1 MKHLLFD
8 LIDCPPDLLDDEDFV
23 RLSAW
28 TAAKESKSELI
39 NISCHK
45 FDPQGVTALA
55 MLAESHLSIHTW
67 PEKGVAKCDIFTCGE
82 KCDPHKAVEYLGK
95 AFKANKIET
104 DAFDRLLSRNL
115 IMNLITRTLILQLKK
130 IANFIVLE
138 EENRESFWFA
148 LILTLYV
155 LIGDL

>member
-28 TAAKESKSELI
+28 NAAKESKSELI

-67 PEKGVAKCDIFTCGE
+67 PC
-82 KCDPHKAVEYLGK
+82 
-95 AFKANKIET
+95 
-104 DAFDRLLSRNL
+104 LLYTSPSPRDVRSSR
-115 IMNLITRTLILQLKK
+115 MPSS
-130 IANFIVLE
+130 A
-138 EENRESFWFA
+138 
-148 LILTLYV
+148 
-155 LIGDL
+155 